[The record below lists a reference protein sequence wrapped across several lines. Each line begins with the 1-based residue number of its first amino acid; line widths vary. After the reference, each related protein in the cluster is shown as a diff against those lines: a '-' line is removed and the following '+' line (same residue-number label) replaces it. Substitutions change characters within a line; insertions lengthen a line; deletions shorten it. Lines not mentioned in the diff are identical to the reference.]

1 MIYEM
6 ISGINPFKVRNK
18 TKYEKLQ
25 MITEFN
31 IPMMPIF
38 SDRARSLL
46 EGFLERNVTFCFSYL
61 SHTRDSAHPDPAQM
75 K

>member
-1 MIYEM
+1 MVYEM

-25 MITEFN
+25 MITEYD

-38 SDRARSLL
+38 SDNARSLL
-46 EGFLERNVTFCFSYL
+46 EGFLERNVSVPNL
-61 SHTRDSAHPDPAQM
+61 HEAP
-75 K
+75 